1 MNTNIKALW
10 IILESNQK
18 EKIFTEILDTQIQ
31 LYYYV
36 NNILGKQCAL
46 WQFQQQTNFMVGF
59 TWAITLARVIFA
71 ARN

>member
-31 LYYYV
+31 VYYYV
-36 NNILGKQCAL
+36 NNILGKQGAL